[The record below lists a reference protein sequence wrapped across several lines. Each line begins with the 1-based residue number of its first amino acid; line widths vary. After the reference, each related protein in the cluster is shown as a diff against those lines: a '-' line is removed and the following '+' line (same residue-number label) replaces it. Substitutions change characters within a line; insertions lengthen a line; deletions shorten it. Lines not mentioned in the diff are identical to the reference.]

1 MSNNT
6 NKENRGGIFMYC
18 PNCGAQNENTYNN
31 CTSCGMYIADINK
44 KEREKQE
51 QPLDINEEVEP
62 AVEEVLEDTTQY
74 KEPEPERHTPEKKYY
89 EAIYRQYVK
98 KPKDYFVFSILC
110 TIFGS
115 IGFGIAAI
123 VFSVMTKA
131 EINAGNIKK
140 AGIYSQNT
148 RTFCIFS
155 VIIGIIKYVFAA
167 IIIAAC
173 FSSLS
178 YRYYSSPFFW

>member
-1 MSNNT
+1 
-6 NKENRGGIFMYC
+6 MYC
-18 PNCGAQNENTYNN
+18 PNCGAHNENTYNN

-44 KEREKQE
+44 NERANKTPDAEVFEEKKEYVAPEVNTAFE
-51 QPLDINEEVEP
+51 SVNEGNSFFK
-62 AVEEVLEDTTQY
+62 EE
-74 KEPEPERHTPEKKYY
+74 EPERHIPEKKYY

-98 KPKDYFVFSILC
+98 KPKDYFILSILC

-115 IGFGIAAI
+115 VGFGIAAI

-155 VIIGIIKYVFAA
+155 VIIGIVKYVFAA
-167 IIIAAC
+167 MIIAAC

>member
-1 MSNNT
+1 
-6 NKENRGGIFMYC
+6 MYC
-18 PNCGAQNENTYNN
+18 PNCGAYNENTYNN

-44 KEREKQE
+44 KEKAKQAPEAEAFEEKAESVAQDVNISFE
-51 QPLDINEEVEP
+51 SEK
-62 AVEEVLEDTTQY
+62 EDNSFL
-74 KEPEPERHTPEKKYY
+74 KEEPERHTPEKKYY

-98 KPKDYFVFSILC
+98 KPKDYFIFSILC

-115 IGFGIAAI
+115 VGFGIAAI

-167 IIIAAC
+167 IIITAC

>member
-1 MSNNT
+1 
-6 NKENRGGIFMYC
+6 MYC
-18 PNCGAQNENTYNN
+18 PNCGAHNENTYNN

-44 KEREKQE
+44 KEKEKQA
-51 QPLDINEEVEP
+51 LDAETFEEKKEYVAPDIKTSFES
-62 AVEEVLEDTTQY
+62 EKEDNSFF
-74 KEPEPERHTPEKKYY
+74 KDEEPERHTPEKKYY

-98 KPKDYFVFSILC
+98 KPKDYFIFSILC

-115 IGFGIAAI
+115 VGFGIAAI

-167 IIIAAC
+167 LIITAC

>member
-1 MSNNT
+1 
-6 NKENRGGIFMYC
+6 MYC
-18 PNCGAQNENTYNN
+18 PNCGAHNENTYNN

-44 KEREKQE
+44 NERAKQALDAETFEEKKEYVAPDFNTSVESEKE
-51 QPLDINEEVEP
+51 DNSFFKEE
-62 AVEEVLEDTTQY
+62 A
-74 KEPEPERHTPEKKYY
+74 PERHTPEKKYY

-98 KPKDYFVFSILC
+98 KPKDYFIFSILC

-115 IGFGIAAI
+115 VGFGIAAI

-167 IIIAAC
+167 LIITAC